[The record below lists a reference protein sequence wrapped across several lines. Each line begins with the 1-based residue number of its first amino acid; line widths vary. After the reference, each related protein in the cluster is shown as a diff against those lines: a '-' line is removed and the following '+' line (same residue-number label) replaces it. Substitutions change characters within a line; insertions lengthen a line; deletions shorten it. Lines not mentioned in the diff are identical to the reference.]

1 MEDQATRLR
10 KLVERNMSGSPGGM
24 QKEKAQGGEVVPL
37 PGGARV
43 IAVTSGKG
51 GVGKTNLAVNLA
63 IALGK
68 QGKRVIIV
76 DADLGTA
83 NVDVLLGTSSRNTLL
98 SLAREEVQLEDVL
111 VRGPYGVS
119 YISGGSGMEHAGE
132 LTVVQRQMI
141 FSKLAACD
149 QWADIILIDTGAGVG
164 RNVLDFIMASD
175 EVLLV
180 ITPEPTA
187 LTDGYAVLKS
197 YRQLEATQPIRLVV
211 NRVYDMV
218 ESTETAGKLICTAE
232 RFLHMELKSLGFV
245 LDDSSMMKAVRRQ
258 VPLMAAYPDSLAAK
272 CVEALARSLLS
283 GQTQR
288 VRLGW
293 QGFLRKF
300 FHNMH

>member
-1 MEDQATRLR
+1 MQETLVQFLGWEDPL
-10 KLVERNMSGSPGGM
+10 
-24 QKEKAQGGEVVPL
+24 QKETVQGGASMPL

-51 GVGKTNLAVNLA
+51 GVGKTNLTVNLA

-68 QGKRVIIV
+68 KGKRVIIV

-98 SLAREEVQLEDVL
+98 SLAREDVQLEDVL
-111 VRGPYGVS
+111 IRGPYGVS

-132 LTVVQRQMI
+132 LTVMQRQMI

-149 QWADIILIDTGAGVG
+149 EWADIILVDTGAGVG

-218 ESTETAGKLICTAE
+218 ESTETASKLICTAE

-245 LDDSSMMKAVRRQ
+245 FDDASMMKAVRRQ
-258 VPLMAAYPDSLAAK
+258 VPLLAAYPDSLAAK
-272 CVEALARSLLS
+272 CVEALANSLLS
-283 GQTQR
+283 GRPQR
-288 VRLGW
+288 VKLGW

>member
-10 KLVERNMSGSPGGM
+10 KLVERKNSDGAAEQPGIS
-24 QKEKAQGGEVVPL
+24 ARTGGEPSR
-37 PGGARV
+37 PGARV

-51 GVGKTNLAVNLA
+51 GVGKTNLTVNLA

-68 QGKRVIIV
+68 KGKRVIVV

-83 NVDVLLGTSSRNTLL
+83 NVDVLLGTSSKHTLL
-98 SLAREEVQLEDVL
+98 SLAREDIQLEDVL

-132 LTVVQRQMI
+132 MSVMQRQVI
-141 FSKLAACD
+141 FNKLAACD
-149 QWADIILIDTGAGVG
+149 EWADIILVDTGAGVG
-164 RNVLDFIMASD
+164 KNVLDFIMASD
-175 EVLLV
+175 EVVLV

-197 YRQLEATQPIRLVV
+197 YRQLEATQPISLVV
-211 NRVYDMV
+211 NRIYDIV
-218 ESTETAGKLICTAE
+218 ESSETANKLIYTAE

-245 LDDSSMMKAVRRQ
+245 FDDVSLMKAVRRQ
-258 VPLMAAYPDSLAAK
+258 VPLMAAYPDSLAAR
-272 CVEALARSLLS
+272 CVEALANSLVS
-283 GQTQR
+283 GRQQQ
-288 VRLGW
+288 VKLGW

>member
-10 KLVERNMSGSPGGM
+10 KLVERKNSDGAAEQPGIS
-24 QKEKAQGGEVVPL
+24 ARTGGEPSR
-37 PGGARV
+37 PGARV

-51 GVGKTNLAVNLA
+51 GVGKTNLTVNLA

-68 QGKRVIIV
+68 KGKRVIVV

-83 NVDVLLGTSSRNTLL
+83 NVDVLLGTSSKYTLL
-98 SLAREEVQLEDVL
+98 SLAREDIQLEDVL

-132 LTVVQRQMI
+132 MSVMQRQVI
-141 FSKLAACD
+141 FNKLAACD
-149 QWADIILIDTGAGVG
+149 EWADIILVDTGAGVG
-164 RNVLDFIMASD
+164 KNVLDFIMASD
-175 EVLLV
+175 EVVLV

-211 NRVYDMV
+211 NRVYDIV
-218 ESTETAGKLICTAE
+218 ESSETANKLICTAE

-245 LDDSSMMKAVRRQ
+245 FDDTSLMKAVRRQ
-258 VPLMAAYPDSLAAK
+258 VPLMAAYPDSMAAR
-272 CVEALARSLLS
+272 CVEALANSLVS
-283 GQTQR
+283 GRQQQ
-288 VRLGW
+288 VKLGW

>member
-10 KLVERNMSGSPGGM
+10 KLVERKNSDGTAGARG
-24 QKEKAQGGEVVPL
+24 ENAQGEASAADA
-37 PGGARV
+37 GGARV

-68 QGKRVIIV
+68 KGKRVIIV

-111 VRGPYGVS
+111 IRGPYGVS

-132 LTVVQRQMI
+132 LTVLQRQMI

-175 EVLLV
+175 EVVLV

-197 YRQLEATQPIRLVV
+197 YRQLEATQPISLVV
-211 NRVYDMV
+211 NRVYDML
-218 ESTETAGKLICTAE
+218 ESTETASKLICTAE
-232 RFLHMELKSLGFV
+232 RFLHMELKSLGFIF
-245 LDDSSMMKAVRRQ
+245 DDASMMKAVRRQ
-258 VPLMAAYPDSLAAK
+258 VPLLAAYPDSLAAR
-272 CVEALARSLLS
+272 CVEALANSLLS
-283 GQTQR
+283 GRPQQ
-288 VRLGW
+288 VKLGW

>member
-10 KLVERNMSGSPGGM
+10 KLVERKNSDGAAEQPGGGARPEM
-24 QKEKAQGGEVVPL
+24 AASKP
-37 PGGARV
+37 GARV

-51 GVGKTNLAVNLA
+51 GVGKTNLTVNLA

-68 QGKRVIIV
+68 KGKRVIVV

-83 NVDVLLGTSSRNTLL
+83 NVDVLLGTSSKHTLL
-98 SLAREEVQLEDVL
+98 SLARDDIQLEDVI

-132 LTVVQRQMI
+132 MTVMQRQMI
-141 FSKLAACD
+141 FNKLAACD
-149 QWADIILIDTGAGVG
+149 EWADIILVDTGAGVG

-175 EVLLV
+175 EVVLV

-211 NRVYDMV
+211 NRVYDIV
-218 ESTETAGKLICTAE
+218 ESSETANKLIYTAE

-245 LDDSSMMKAVRRQ
+245 FDDASLMKAVRRQ
-258 VPLMAAYPDSLAAK
+258 VPLMAAYPDSLAAR
-272 CVEALARSLLS
+272 CVEALANSLVS
-283 GQTQR
+283 GRQQQ
-288 VRLGW
+288 VKLGW

>member
-10 KLVERNMSGSPGGM
+10 KLVERKISGGAGGLP
-24 QKEKAQGGEVVPL
+24 KETVQGVASMPL

-51 GVGKTNLAVNLA
+51 GVGKTNLTVNLA

-68 QGKRVIIV
+68 KGKRVIIV

-98 SLAREEVQLEDVL
+98 SLAREDVQLEDVL
-111 VRGPYGVS
+111 IRGPYGVS

-132 LTVVQRQMI
+132 LTAMQRQMI

-149 QWADIILIDTGAGVG
+149 EWADIILVDTGAGVG

-218 ESTETAGKLICTAE
+218 ESTETASKLICTAE

-245 LDDSSMMKAVRRQ
+245 FDDASMMKAVRRQ
-258 VPLMAAYPDSLAAK
+258 VPLLAAYPDSLAAK
-272 CVEALARSLLS
+272 CVEALANSLLS
-283 GQTQR
+283 GRPQR
-288 VRLGW
+288 VKLGW

>member
-10 KLVERNMSGSPGGM
+10 KLVERKNSDGAAEQPGISARPGG
-24 QKEKAQGGEVVPL
+24 EASRS
-37 PGGARV
+37 GARV

-51 GVGKTNLAVNLA
+51 GVGKTNLTVNLA

-68 QGKRVIIV
+68 KGKRVIVI

-83 NVDVLLGTSSRNTLL
+83 NVDVLLGTSSKYTLL
-98 SLAREEVQLEDVL
+98 SLAREDIQLEDVL

-132 LTVVQRQMI
+132 MSVMQRQVI
-141 FSKLAACD
+141 FNKLAACD
-149 QWADIILIDTGAGVG
+149 EWADIILVDTGAGVG
-164 RNVLDFIMASD
+164 KNVLDFIMASD
-175 EVLLV
+175 EVVLV

-211 NRVYDMV
+211 NRVYDIV
-218 ESTETAGKLICTAE
+218 ESSETANKLICTAE

-245 LDDSSMMKAVRRQ
+245 FDDTSLMKAVRRQ
-258 VPLMAAYPDSLAAK
+258 VPLMAAYPDSMAAR
-272 CVEALARSLLS
+272 CVEALANSLVS
-283 GQTQR
+283 GRQQQ
-288 VRLGW
+288 VKLGW

-300 FHNMH
+300 FHNFH

>member
-10 KLVERNMSGSPGGM
+10 KLVERKNSDGAAEQPGIS
-24 QKEKAQGGEVVPL
+24 ARTGGEPSR
-37 PGGARV
+37 PGARV

-51 GVGKTNLAVNLA
+51 GVGKTNLTVNLA

-68 QGKRVIIV
+68 KGKRVIVV

-83 NVDVLLGTSSRNTLL
+83 NVDVLLGTSSKHTLL
-98 SLAREEVQLEDVL
+98 SLAREDIQLEDVL

-132 LTVVQRQMI
+132 MSVMQRQVI
-141 FSKLAACD
+141 FNKLAACD
-149 QWADIILIDTGAGVG
+149 EWADIILVDTGAGVG
-164 RNVLDFIMASD
+164 KNVLDFIMASD
-175 EVLLV
+175 EVVLV

-211 NRVYDMV
+211 NRVYDIV
-218 ESTETAGKLICTAE
+218 ESSETANKLIYTAE

-245 LDDSSMMKAVRRQ
+245 FDDVSLMKAVRRQ
-258 VPLMAAYPDSLAAK
+258 VPLMAAYPDSLAAR
-272 CVEALARSLLS
+272 CVEALANSLVS
-283 GQTQR
+283 GRQQQ
-288 VRLGW
+288 VKLGW

>member
-1 MEDQATRLR
+1 M
-10 KLVERNMSGSPGGM
+10 
-24 QKEKAQGGEVVPL
+24 
-37 PGGARV
+37 
-43 IAVTSGKG
+43 GK
-51 GVGKTNLAVNLA
+51 K
-63 IALGK
+63 
-68 QGKRVIIV
+68 GKRVIVV

-98 SLAREEVQLEDVL
+98 SLAREDVQLEDVL
-111 VRGPYGVS
+111 IRGPYGVS

-132 LTVVQRQMI
+132 LTVMQRQMI

-149 QWADIILIDTGAGVG
+149 EWADIILVDTGAGVG

-197 YRQLEATQPIRLVV
+197 YHQLEATQPIRLVV

-218 ESTETAGKLICTAE
+218 ESTETASKLICTAE

-245 LDDSSMMKAVRRQ
+245 FDDASMMKAVRRQ
-258 VPLMAAYPDSLAAK
+258 VPLLAAYPDSLAAK
-272 CVEALARSLLS
+272 CVEALANSLLS
-283 GQTQR
+283 GRPQQ
-288 VRLGW
+288 VKLGW